1 MPVREGVR
9 ESGVLDWAVPGGAY
23 VATENPFPATGCPG
37 MQVIAYSGS
46 NEVLVSEETMEVV
59 PDRIP
64 ENNGG
69 PQANLISA
77 GWG

>member
-1 MPVREGVR
+1 
-9 ESGVLDWAVPGGAY
+9 
-23 VATENPFPATGCPG
+23 
-37 MQVIAYSGS
+37 MQVIAYGGS

-69 PQANLISA
+69 LQANLISA